1 MQRTDTD
8 EFDPY
13 DDREI
18 IRGVLGGRID
28 DFAILLARYRRYV
41 GKIVAGIVPAEMI
54 PDLAQE
60 IFVEAY
66 TSLAAFDPRSS
77 FKKWLA
83 GIAVHRCYDY
93 WRQHYRCREVPLSA
107 LGEEHLQ
114 WVEGA
119 LAVRARARFAAGEER
134 KEAAEILQ
142 WAMAGLTAEDR
153 MVLTLVHLE
162 GFSVQET
169 AAALGW
175 SQVNVRVRAHRSRQ
189 KLRKR
194 LTGLLEE
201 ER

>member
-1 MQRTDTD
+1 MQPIDTD
-8 EFDPY
+8 ELAPF
-13 DDREI
+13 DDRDI
-18 IRGVLGGRID
+18 VRGVLDGRVD

-66 TSLAAFDPRSS
+66 TSLAAFNPRSS

-93 WRQHYRCREVPLSA
+93 WRQRYRRREVPFSA

-114 WVEGA
+114 WVEGVQA
-119 LAVRARARFAAGEER
+119 ARARDRFAVGEGR

-162 GFSVQET
+162 GFSVQE
-169 AAALGW
+169 AAEALGW

-194 LTGLLEE
+194 LTELPEE